1 MTEIAIVR
9 VGLDRLEQLV
19 EFWKLLHRHQ
29 ASVAVVVPGL
39 DVLSESAS
47 AEIVREMYRQWLTS
61 ADPFAFIAEDAGR
74 PVGFVVGFYDEP
86 HFMWATGRVGHIDSF
101 YVLPE
106 MRGRGVG
113 RLLMD
118 AAYSEMRRAGAST
131 VALEMVAGNEVARA
145 FYERDGFTTTFVQM
159 HRQLDVEASSRRRS
173 ARLLGGDD
181 GAVAVIELGMC
192 RAGAG
197 GTPATLPRAPRPP
210 SAAVRRA

>member
-1 MTEIAIVR
+1 MTEIPIVR

-74 PVGFVVGFYDEP
+74 PVGFVIGFYDEP

-159 HRQLDVEASSRRRS
+159 HRQLDVESEQS
-173 ARLLGGDD
+173 
-181 GAVAVIELGMC
+181 
-192 RAGAG
+192 
-197 GTPATLPRAPRPP
+197 TT
-210 SAAVRRA
+210 